1 MENEGRTGPGE
12 PRPRYVWDRDKVQWV
27 EATEAPAV
35 PAAGPIAEQEEGVVE
50 ATLEEAP
57 EEATG
62 ESVPVEAVVETGEL
76 EYKGALLRLAA
87 ILIDVVI
94 LSVVAVI
101 IEQIT
106 SPPGWAGLIIGFIY
120 FVGFWTWRGQ
130 TPGKMLIGARIV
142 KADGT
147 AIGFP
152 KALLRYL
159 FYLIPSYAPI
169 LVLATLILWF
179 GKNMGWLGPVIG
191 LIGIIIVGLNQE
203 KRGLHDMISGTIVI
217 NTRGRGRTEPAEA
230 EQGEAEPQAEP
241 QAEPDAAR
249 QA

>member
-1 MENEGRTGPGE
+1 MENEGKTGSGE
-12 PRPRYVWDRDKVQWV
+12 VRPRYVWDRDKLEWV
-27 EATEAPAV
+27 EATEAPAA

-50 ATLEEAP
+50 ATLEGAP
-57 EEATG
+57 EEAAG

-76 EYKGALLRLAA
+76 VYKGALLRLVA

-94 LSVVAVI
+94 LSVVVVI
-101 IEQIT
+101 VDLIT
-106 SPPGWAGLIIGFIY
+106 SPPPWTGLILGFIY

-130 TPGKMLIGARIV
+130 TPGKMIVGARIV
-142 KADGT
+142 KSDGT

-169 LVLATLILWF
+169 LVLATLVPWF

-203 KRGLHDMISGTIVI
+203 KRGLHDIIAGTIVI
-217 NTRGRGRTEPAEA
+217 NTRGKGQTEPAEA
-230 EQGEAEPQAEP
+230 EQGEAEPRP
-241 QAEPDAAR
+241 EPDAAK